1 MSKFDGWRNFAGEVD
16 IDGMN
21 HLSPHLEMLPQLMD
35 AAQLRHR
42 VVSHNL
48 ANVNT
53 PGYTRL
59 DVQFEERLAEALGSS
74 QPRISVPEIV
84 KDSSGSRRADGNNV
98 DLDRELGA
106 LNKNATLFQLYS
118 SLLQH
123 HYDTMRRAT
132 QTG

>member
-1 MSKFDGWRNFAGEVD
+1 
-16 IDGMN
+16 
-21 HLSPHLEMLPQLMD
+21 MD

-59 DVQFEERLAEALGSS
+59 DVQFEEQLAEVLGTS
-74 QPRISVPEIV
+74 QPRVSAPEIV
-84 KDSSGSRRADGNNV
+84 KDPSGSRRADGNNV